1 MAISISKRELE
12 KKKQGKKL
20 EKQQRKEERKA
31 YRGGSSLDDMLAYV
45 EEHGMITAT
54 PPDMSSKPKVD
65 AETIAVFV
73 PKKEEQEPVALR
85 GRVEHFNTDKGYGF
99 IKDLD
104 STEKYFFHIS
114 NAPADIAEG
123 ALVTFET
130 ERGQRG
136 LNAVN
141 KAFAKLTSIISHNQ
155 KTDEHLRFKTELPH
169 DRREFAGTFRTI
181 RRGIFG

>member
-1 MAISISKRELE
+1 MAISFSKRELE

-20 EKQQRKEERKA
+20 EKQ
-31 YRGGSSLDDMLAYV
+31 LDDMIAYV
-45 EEHGMITAT
+45 DANGMITDT

-65 AETIAVFV
+65 AETIAVSV

-141 KAFAKLTSIISHNQ
+141 IAYAK
-155 KTDEHLRFKTELPH
+155 
-169 DRREFAGTFRTI
+169 
-181 RRGIFG
+181 

>member
-1 MAISISKRELE
+1 MAISFSKRELE

-31 YRGGSSLDDMLAYV
+31 NRGGSSLDDMIAYV
-45 EEHGMITAT
+45 DANGMITDT

-65 AETIAVFV
+65 AETIAVSV

-99 IKDLD
+99 IK
-104 STEKYFFHIS
+104 YFFHTS

-141 KAFAKLTSIISHNQ
+141 IAYAK
-155 KTDEHLRFKTELPH
+155 
-169 DRREFAGTFRTI
+169 
-181 RRGIFG
+181 